1 MTTIAAAADV
11 QLVIQV
17 LTWAFGL
24 VGAAFIACLTWFF
37 MRVLHQF
44 DQVIKG
50 VNELK
55 DLLREEA
62 HRLDIRIT
70 KLESWREAM
79 IQASQ
84 TQRILE
90 MATRVHERE
99 TDTSLSQP

>member
-11 QLVIQV
+11 QLVVQV

-44 DQVIKG
+44 DAVIKSVG
-50 VNELK
+50 ELK
-55 DLLREEA
+55 GLVLEDV

-79 IQASQ
+79 IQANQ
-84 TQRILE
+84 MQHILE
-90 MATRVHERE
+90 TAKHVHERE
-99 TDTSLSQP
+99 MGGNE